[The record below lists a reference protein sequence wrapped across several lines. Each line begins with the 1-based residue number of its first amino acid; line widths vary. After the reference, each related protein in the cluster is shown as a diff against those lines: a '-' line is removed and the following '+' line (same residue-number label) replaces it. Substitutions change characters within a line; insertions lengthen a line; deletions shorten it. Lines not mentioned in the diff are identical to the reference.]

1 MNDQGRVKLVSDSLQ
16 RMQQVELNDL
26 LQAAMHA
33 AVASLQKLA
42 ASGRVLFTR
51 IKFVF
56 VFVFGD
62 K

>member
-1 MNDQGRVKLVSDSLQ
+1 
-16 RMQQVELNDL
+16 MQQVELNTL